1 LFHLLFENKRFEIL
15 DAIATEYVKLFD
27 ESNGIEVAK
36 VTTAFPMDAALEA
49 SFASIAKYQIRKSQ
63 LKTYRSFNHR
73 RFYLKNR

>member
-1 LFHLLFENKRFEIL
+1 LFHLLFENFEIL

-49 SFASIAKYQIRKSQ
+49 QVLASIAKLSDKKITIEKHIDPQS
-63 LKTYRSFNHR
+63 
-73 RFYLKNR
+73 

>member
-49 SFASIAKYQIRKSQ
+49 QVLFDCKIIR
-63 LKTYRSFNHR
+63 
-73 RFYLKNR
+73 

>member
-49 SFASIAKYQIRKSQ
+49 SFSFDCKNQIRKLQ
-63 LKTYRSFNHR
+63 LRNT
-73 RFYLKNR
+73 